1 LKLILLGPPGAG
13 KGTQSRRIVERFSIP
28 QLSTGDMLR
37 AAVAQGT
44 PVGRKA
50 KPLMDAGKLVPDKI
64 VVGVVAE
71 RIEQPDCAKGFVL
84 DGFPRTLDQAK
95 ALDRMLRTKRTAL
108 DAVIEIRV
116 DEAELFRRIETRIR
130 QTGEAGRRSDDD
142 PETLKKRIRV
152 YNEQTAPLIPYY
164 RKAGLLKVVDGM
176 RSIDEVWK
184 EIEAILNTIELGG
197 GG

>member
-13 KGTQSRRIVERFSIP
+13 KGTQSQRITERFSIP

-44 PVGRKA
+44 PIGRKA

-64 VVGVVAE
+64 VVGVVEE
-71 RIEQPDCAKGFVL
+71 RIEQPDCAKGFIL

-95 ALDRMLRTKRTAL
+95 ALDRMLRKKRTAL
-108 DAVIEIRV
+108 NAVIEIRV

-130 QTGEAGRRSDDD
+130 QMGEAGRRSDDD
-142 PETLKKRIRV
+142 PETLKRRIKV
-152 YNEQTAPLIPYY
+152 YYEQTTPLIPYY

-176 RSIDEVWK
+176 GSIDEVWK
-184 EIEAILNTIELGG
+184 EIEAILNSIKSGG